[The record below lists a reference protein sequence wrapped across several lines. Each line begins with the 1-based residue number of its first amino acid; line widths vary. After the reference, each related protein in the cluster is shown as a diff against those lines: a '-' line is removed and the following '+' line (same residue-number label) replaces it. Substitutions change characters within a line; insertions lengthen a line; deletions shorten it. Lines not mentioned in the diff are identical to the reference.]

1 MKTSNFAVIFTNQE
15 QKENVDRVF
24 NELKLDSDG
33 SNANAL
39 ERILTNAASHLDD
52 DTMRDN
58 GVDLQALDACLNKVK
73 QQFVTVAQSRAMI
86 EEEYKEKYDKLNSEY
101 QENLSRLQTSINQA
115 EQERDEARK
124 NEDAAIKEKEASQTS
139 TEQFEKRAVTAEK
152 RAEEQSAT
160 IARLNSEATSNK
172 AKLEEY
178 DALLS
183 KKNELETILRDK
195 DIEITDLKKSFEYEK
210 NALHDKINSM
220 DALSKQKIEAMQD
233 KIDAISK
240 EKDSELANANKS
252 FDYEKQAFLDKMANM
267 EALFKQ
273 EKDALLDK
281 LNSAAILAAQEKDAL
296 LEKNQRLEDRISEL
310 QNKVHVLKGSKN

>member
-73 QQFVTVAQSRAMI
+73 QQFVTVAQSRATI
-86 EEEYKEKYDKLNSEY
+86 EEEYKEKYEKLNSDY

-115 EQERDEARK
+115 ELERDNAFKDREEAL
-124 NEDAAIKEKEASQTS
+124 KEKEAAQTS
-139 TEQFEKRAVTAEK
+139 TEQFEKRAMTAEK

-160 IARLNSEATSNK
+160 INRLNSEATVNK
-172 AKLEEY
+172 EKLEKY
-178 DALLS
+178 DVLLAE
-183 KKNELETILRDK
+183 KNKLETSLKDK
-195 DIEITDLKKSFEYEK
+195 DIEITDLKKSFDYEK
-210 NALHDKINSM
+210 QALSDKIGSIETLNS
-220 DALSKQKIEAMQD
+220 QKIESMQD
-233 KIDAISK
+233 KIDAIKK
-240 EKDSELANANKS
+240 EKETELANAQKS
-252 FDYEKQAFLDKMANM
+252 FEYEKQALLDKMASM

-281 LNSAAILAAQEKDAL
+281 LNSAAKLAAQEKEAL
-296 LEKNQRLEDRISEL
+296 IEKNRRLEERLTEVES
-310 QNKVHVLKGSKN
+310 SKKEEAD

>member
-58 GVDLQALDACLNKVK
+58 GVDLQALDACLNKVR
-73 QQFVTVAQSRAMI
+73 QQFVTVSQSRATI
-86 EEEYKEKYDKLNSEY
+86 EDEYKAKYETLNSEY
-101 QENLSRLQTSINQA
+101 QENLLRLQKGITQA
-115 EQERDEARK
+115 ELERDNACRDRE
-124 NEDAAIKEKEASQTS
+124 EAIKEKEAAQTS
-139 TEQFEKRAVTAEK
+139 TEQFEKRAITAEK

-160 IARLNSEATSNK
+160 IDRLNSEATANK

-178 DALLS
+178 DVLLN
-183 KKNELETILRDK
+183 KKNELESILKDK
-195 DIEITDLKKSFEYEK
+195 ETEITDLKKSFEYEK
-210 NALHDKINSM
+210 KSLLDKIDSM
-220 DALSKQKIEAMQD
+220 EALNTSKIESMQN

-240 EKDSELANANKS
+240 EKETELANANKS
-252 FDYEKQAFLDKMANM
+252 FEYEKQALLDKMASM

-273 EKDALLDK
+273 EKEALLDK
-281 LNSAAILAAQEKDAL
+281 LNSANALATQEKQAL
-296 LEKNQRLEDRISEL
+296 IEKNKRLEEKLADVESVE
-310 QNKVHVLKGSKN
+310 SKK